1 MTSVFFVLGVRRGAD
16 ERFFEGK
23 CPAASP
29 MKKLD
34 PTMAQQVAQA
44 ISVFQEQRTG
54 YPAKAVTV
62 VLSDD
67 TLVVTLHEALS
78 PAEKA
83 LASTPEGAAQVQ
95 EFHRQLFTSSVDLLR
110 EEIKRITGVAVGE
123 ATAEVE
129 TTTGAVVHA
138 FTSGTMVQVFRLAGR
153 IPAIAWNG
161 NGTSYPSEDTGDSP
175 C

>member
-1 MTSVFFVLGVRRGAD
+1 
-16 ERFFEGK
+16 
-23 CPAASP
+23 

-44 ISVFQEQRTG
+44 ISVYQEQRTG
-54 YPAKAVTV
+54 YPPKAVTV

-78 PAEKA
+78 PAEQA
-83 LASTPEGAAQVQ
+83 LARTPEGTAQVQ
-95 EFHRQLFTSSVDLLR
+95 EFHRQLFKSSVDSLR
-110 EEIKRITGVAVGE
+110 QEIKRITGVAVGE
-123 ATAEVE
+123 AAAEVE

-138 FTSGTMVQVFRLAGR
+138 FTTGKMVQVFQLGGR
-153 IPAIAWNG
+153 ISTDVWNG
-161 NGTSYPSEDTGDSP
+161 SGSSDQSQNTEGLP